1 MLKYLPSRNVNPTY
15 PVVQG
20 QSYIIHR
27 CVVFVKYTY
36 SRPDDRDLE
45 KSRRTNQ
52 CRFSQACKTQTTF
65 WPVANCCLLRSHFF
79 WITGW
84 YILKSH
90 KLRRVTLCAQEPPAI
105 HVIQNLFFLA
115 VSFLLKLQTRFES
128 HKSYLLQQELFGA
141 SPPPATGL
149 KYIWFQNVFH
159 KFLSK
164 ELTSDVWANFRDVS
178 WCLKK
183 KSSVHLIPSPLAP
196 PSPSF
201 GSFLAIARNMSF
213 TFSCK
218 VESVAMNRT
227 PYELNGTQGLLRL
240 WPTHHTH
247 RCLSTGLHEKKAV
260 LLCIGRCLVIFN

>member
-1 MLKYLPSRNVNPTY
+1 MR
-15 PVVQG
+15 
-20 QSYIIHR
+20 
-27 CVVFVKYTY
+27 
-36 SRPDDRDLE
+36 
-45 KSRRTNQ
+45 
-52 CRFSQACKTQTTF
+52 
-65 WPVANCCLLRSHFF
+65 RSHQPSMWSRIYFF
-79 WITGW
+79 
-84 YILKSH
+84 
-90 KLRRVTLCAQEPPAI
+90 R
-105 HVIQNLFFLA
+105 A

-159 KFLSK
+159 KFSRK
-164 ELTSDVWANFRDVS
+164 ELTSDVWANFRDLS

-227 PYELNGTQGLLRL
+227 PYELNRPQGLLRL

>member
-1 MLKYLPSRNVNPTY
+1 MQNSNNFLTSCQLL
-15 PVVQG
+15 
-20 QSYIIHR
+20 
-27 CVVFVKYTY
+27 FVEE
-36 SRPDDRDLE
+36 SL
-45 KSRRTNQ
+45 
-52 CRFSQACKTQTTF
+52 
-65 WPVANCCLLRSHFF
+65 F

-90 KLRRVTLCAQEPPAI
+90 KLRRVTLFAQEPPAI

-183 KSSVHLIPSPLAP
+183 RAQFTWFHRPSLPPRRPSAASWQSPGICRSRLAAKWKVLQWTELLMNLMVHRVFWDCDP
-196 PSPSF
+196 
-201 GSFLAIARNMSF
+201 
-213 TFSCK
+213 
-218 VESVAMNRT
+218 
-227 PYELNGTQGLLRL
+227 
-240 WPTHHTH
+240 HTT
-247 RCLSTGLHEKKAV
+247 LTAV
-260 LLCIGRCLVIFN
+260 LALVSMKRRLFSSA